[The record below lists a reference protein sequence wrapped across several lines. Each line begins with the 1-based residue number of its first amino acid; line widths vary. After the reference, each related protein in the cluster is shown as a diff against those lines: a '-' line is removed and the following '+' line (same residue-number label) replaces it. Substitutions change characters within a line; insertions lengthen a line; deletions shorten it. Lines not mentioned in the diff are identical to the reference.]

1 MLLKLSNLTPLT
13 LLMLKL
19 RQLMKLKSFGPVGR
33 KYLLT

>member
-19 RQLMKLKSFGPVGR
+19 RQLMKLKFVGPVGR